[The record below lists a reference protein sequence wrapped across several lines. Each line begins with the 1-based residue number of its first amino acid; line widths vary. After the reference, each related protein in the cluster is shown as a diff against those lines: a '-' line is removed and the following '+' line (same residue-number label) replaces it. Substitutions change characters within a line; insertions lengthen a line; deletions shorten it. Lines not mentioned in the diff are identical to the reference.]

1 MGMGKVPA
9 AALAIVALLAAA
21 ASAQAAAWKLL
32 GSQSDKRPYESIAQ
46 VMKAGVAN
54 VHGVRVAASPA
65 GAKVGGEVM
74 CTVGSVVNSSTFAYV
89 VGRTRVR
96 ILKASGTCTVAAEAT
111 LLRGGTVTVT
121 VWIR

>member
-1 MGMGKVPA
+1 MGMGKGTA
-9 AALAIVALLAAA
+9 AAFATVALLAAA
-21 ASAQAAAWKLL
+21 SASEAASWKLL
-32 GSQSDKRPYESIAQ
+32 GSQSDRRPYESIAQ
-46 VMKAGVAN
+46 VMKTGVPN

-74 CTVGSVVNSSTFAYV
+74 CTVGSAIKSATFAYV

-96 ILKASGTCTVAAEAT
+96 LLKANGTCTVAAQAT

-121 VWIR
+121 VWVR

>member
-9 AALAIVALLAAA
+9 AAFATVALLAAV
-21 ASAQAAAWKLL
+21 ASAQAASWKLL
-32 GSQSDKRPYESIAQ
+32 ASQSDKRPYESIAQ
-46 VMKAGVAN
+46 VMKTGVPN

-74 CTVGSVVNSSTFAYV
+74 CLVGGAIKSSTFAYV

-96 ILKASGTCTVAAEAT
+96 VLKANGTCTVAAEAT
-111 LLRGGTVTVT
+111 LLRGGVVSVT
-121 VWIR
+121 VWVR

>member
-1 MGMGKVPA
+1 MGMGKGLGIAVA
-9 AALAIVALLAAA
+9 TVALLAAA
-21 ASAQAAAWKLL
+21 ASAQAASWKLL

-46 VMKAGVAN
+46 VLKTGVPN

-74 CTVGSVVNSSTFAYV
+74 CTVGSVVNSSTFGYV

-96 ILKASGTCTVAAEAT
+96 VLKATGTCTVAAEAT
-111 LLRGGTVTVT
+111 LRRGGVVSVT
-121 VWIR
+121 VWVR